1 MLTGKNALVTGASR
15 GIGRAIALELAKR
28 GAFVVVNYNGSED
41 AANETVAAIKAAGG
55 DAVSVRC
62 NVSDFTACQE
72 MIESLIKEYKH
83 MDILVNNAGITRDDL
98 LMRMKESDF
107 DAVINTN
114 LKGTF
119 NTIRHLSRYLLKQ
132 RAGKIINIS
141 SVSGILGNAG
151 QSNYAA
157 SKAGVIGLTKSVA
170 RELASRGICVNA
182 VAPGFV
188 ETEMTAVLPEKTQEE
203 LKADPAW
210 QSRTGTGYC
219 ECSRISCITGV
230 GLYYRTGT
238 FRRRW
243 YGHLRNLIERKEKE
257 NEKSRCDGN
266 GSNHTDWSE
275 RGRILERNP
284 CRTDW
289 IWSYHKI

>member
-203 LKADPAW
+203 LK
-210 QSRTGTGYC
+210 
-219 ECSRISCITGV
+219 
-230 GLYYRTGT
+230 
-238 FRRRW
+238 
-243 YGHLRNLIERKEKE
+243 K
-257 NEKSRCDGN
+257 
-266 GSNHTDWSE
+266 
-275 RGRILERNP
+275 
-284 CRTDW
+284 
-289 IWSYHKI
+289 